1 MCAALTPNPSN
12 GLTSAVSKTSQTGT
26 VYLVGAGPGDPGL
39 LTRRGAE
46 LLARA
51 DTIVY
56 DALCNPDLLRLAPD
70 TAEIIYGGKRANQHA
85 LTQDQ
90 LNELLVQHAKLGKT
104 VIRLKGGDPF
114 LFGRGGEEA
123 ERLAKSKIKFE
134 IVPGV
139 TSISAVP
146 AYAGIPT
153 THRDHCS
160 SITILTGHEQ
170 PGKPNSAIN
179 WAHVASEPG
188 TKIILMGIERL
199 RHIAEQLL
207 KNKLAAKTP
216 AALIRWGTTGR
227 QQTLTA
233 TLGTIADKADK
244 EKFKAPAIIIVG
256 GVVGLRKKLQWFDQ
270 KALFGQRVVVTRT
283 RQQASALTAQLTEL
297 GADVLEIPT
306 IKITE
311 PDDKHRLKD
320 GLLGLGSYQ
329 WLVFTSPNGVDR
341 FFEYFFRAFDDL
353 RELGCSR
360 IAAIGPATAA
370 KLKALRLKIDLMP
383 KDYTAAGVAQAF
395 ADSKEFDIENE
406 NIALFRAQV
415 ANPELPKALEKL
427 RAIVDDI
434 PVYKTIP
441 ETEDRTGAVARLE
454 AEGADWITFTSS
466 STVENFDARFGLK
479 ETLKQHAMQP
489 ISIGPETTK
498 TLEQFGVSPAAE
510 AKPHTIPGV
519 VKALEKMAKR

>member
-1 MCAALTPNPSN
+1 M
-12 GLTSAVSKTSQTGT
+12 SKAGT

-39 LTRRGAE
+39 LTCRGAE

-51 DTIVY
+51 EVVVY
-56 DALCNPDLLRLAPD
+56 DALCNPDLLRLVPES
-70 TAEIIYGGKRANQHA
+70 AEIIYAGKRANQHA
-85 LTQDQ
+85 LPQDE

-123 ERLAKSKIKFE
+123 ERLAKAKIPFE

-160 SITILTGHEQ
+160 SITVLTGHEQ
-170 PGKPNSAIN
+170 PGKPGSAIN
-179 WAHVASEPG
+179 WAHVANEPG

-199 RHIAEQLL
+199 RHITQQLL
-207 KNKLAAKTP
+207 EHKLVAKTP

-227 QQTLTA
+227 QQTLTGI
-233 TLGTIADKADK
+233 LGDIADKAEN
-244 EKFKAPAIIIVG
+244 EKFEAPAIIIIG
-256 GVVGLRKKLQWFDQ
+256 GVVGLREKLRWFDN
-270 KALFGQRVVVTRT
+270 KPLFGQRVVVTRT
-283 RQQASALTAQLTEL
+283 RQQASALTAQLAEL

-306 IKITE
+306 IKITV

-329 WLVFTSPNGVDR
+329 WLVFTSPNGVDC

-353 RELGCSR
+353 RELGGCR
-360 IAAIGPATAA
+360 IAALGPATAA
-370 KLKALRLKIDLMP
+370 KLEALHLKVDLMP
-383 KDYTAAGVAQAF
+383 KDFTAAGVAKAF

-415 ANPELPKALEKL
+415 ANPELPKALEEL

-434 PVYKTIP
+434 PIYKTVP
-441 ETEDRTGAVARLE
+441 ETEDRTGAVARME
-454 AEGADWITFTSS
+454 AEGAHWITFTSS
-466 STVENFDARFGLK
+466 STVENFDARFGLAK
-479 ETLKQHAMQP
+479 TLERHKMQA

-498 TLEQFGVSPAAE
+498 TLKQLGVTPAHE

-519 VKALEKMAKR
+519 VAALCELAGR

>member
-1 MCAALTPNPSN
+1 M
-12 GLTSAVSKTSQTGT
+12 SKIGT

-39 LTRRGAE
+39 LTRRGGE

-90 LNELLVQHAKLGKT
+90 LNELLVKHAKLGKT

-123 ERLAKSKIKFE
+123 ERLAKAKIQFE

-160 SITILTGHEQ
+160 SITVLTGHEQ
-170 PGKPNSAIN
+170 PGKPNTAIN

-199 RHIAEQLL
+199 RDITEQLL
-207 KNKLAAKTP
+207 KNKLAANTP

-227 QQTLTA
+227 QQTLTG
-233 TLGTIADKADK
+233 TLGDIADTAEK
-244 EKFKAPAIIIVG
+244 EKFEAPAIIIVG
-256 GVVGLRKKLQWFDQ
+256 GVVGLREKLRWFDQ
-270 KALFGQRVVVTRT
+270 KPLFGQRVVVTRT
-283 RQQASALTAQLTEL
+283 RAQASALTAQLTEL

-329 WLVFTSPNGVDR
+329 WLIFTSPNGVDR
-341 FFEYFFRAFDDL
+341 FFDYFFRAFEDL
-353 RELGCSR
+353 RELGGCR
-360 IAAIGPATAA
+360 IAALGPATTA
-370 KLKALRLKIDLMP
+370 KLEALHMKVDLMP

-406 NIALFRAQV
+406 NIGLFRAQV
-415 ANPELPKALEKL
+415 ANPELPKALEAL

-441 ETEDRTGAVARLE
+441 ETEDRTGTVARME
-454 AEGADWITFTSS
+454 AEGAHWITFTSS
-466 STVENFDARFGLK
+466 STVENFDARFGLAK
-479 ETLKQHAMQP
+479 TLKQHAMQP
-489 ISIGPETTK
+489 ISIGPETTR
-498 TLEQFGVSPAAE
+498 TLEALGVEPALE
-510 AKPHTIPGV
+510 ANPHSIPGV
-519 VKALEKMAKR
+519 VEALRKLAGR